1 MASGSSGNC
10 YHIDDG
16 STALLLECGV
26 KYKDVQKALNYNTTD
41 IQGVLVTHEHN
52 DHIKYAKEFL
62 ERGQELYMTKGTKE
76 AKGLD
81 HFRIN
86 TIKYKEVFK
95 IGTFKI
101 VAFESMHD
109 VEEPCSFLI
118 ESKHGHK
125 ILFATDTYYIKYRFN
140 GITHMLL
147 EVNHDYE
154 LMMHNVERGYI
165 NNALARRIMKS
176 HLNLDNAIKFLKAC
190 DLSKLQEIHLI
201 HLSSDNSK
209 AQEFKRKIQ
218 EVTGVKVIIAGG
230 KDK

>member
-1 MASGSSGNC
+1 
-10 YHIDDG
+10 
-16 STALLLECGV
+16 
-26 KYKDVQKALNYNTTD
+26 
-41 IQGVLVTHEHN
+41 
-52 DHIKYAKEFL
+52 
-62 ERGQELYMTKGTKE
+62 MTEGTKE

-86 TIKYKEVFK
+86 TIKYKEVFQ

-101 VAFESMHD
+101 MAFESMHD

-154 LMMHNVERGYI
+154 LMMQNVERGYI

-176 HLNLDNAIKFLKAC
+176 HLNLDNAIKFLQAC